1 MQTLDEDFIEDLFM
15 TTNHH
20 YIMFFTNKGRVYRL
34 KAYEIPESSRTAR
47 GTAII
52 NLLQLLPQE
61 KITAVISLKEY
72 KDNRYL
78 FMATKKGMVKKTK
91 IREYENIRKNGLQAI
106 SLKEEDE
113 LIEVKVT
120 DKDSE
125 IFLVTK
131 QGMCIRFK
139 ETDVRHTGRSSM
151 GVIGMNLADRDEV
164 IGMQLQ
170 SQGDSLLFVSENG
183 MGKRTFLN
191 EFSVQKRGGKGLKCY
206 KITEKTGDVIGV
218 KAVEN
223 EHEIMLITTE
233 GIIIQLR
240 VQDISI
246 LGRITSGVRMMNLDE
261 GIKVAQ
267 IAKVRERI
275 SNGEQEYDNVEDA
288 LEQIG
293 ETEGES

>member
-1 MQTLDEDFIEDLFM
+1 M
-15 TTNHH
+15 
-20 YIMFFTNKGRVYRL
+20 
-34 KAYEIPESSRTAR
+34 
-47 GTAII
+47 
-52 NLLQLLPQE
+52 
-61 KITAVISLKEY
+61 
-72 KDNRYL
+72 
-78 FMATKKGMVKKTK
+78 
-91 IREYENIRKNGLQAI
+91 
-106 SLKEEDE
+106 
-113 LIEVKVT
+113 
-120 DKDSE
+120 
-125 IFLVTK
+125 
-131 QGMCIRFK
+131 
-139 ETDVRHTGRSSM
+139 
-151 GVIGMNLADRDEV
+151 
-164 IGMQLQ
+164 
-170 SQGDSLLFVSENG
+170 FVSENG

-293 ETEGES
+293 ETEGESQN